1 MARNILKSS
10 VENASFSIIFQILFR
25 CITFILNAFIIRTVG
40 QDVLGIMNVRLLLL
54 ESTIL
59 FLSKEPLLKA
69 CLTNAKS
76 HNWAQ
81 VINLIWLSVPLSAV
95 LGLFLV
101 YVWTNILSPTDPVY
115 ASQYKLGCYAIALS
129 CIVEQATQNVV
140 LIAQSFCFVRLK
152 IVFETLYVLSRT
164 FIFVYFVI
172 NYPNSAI
179 NAFSLAQ
186 ILSSVIL
193 CSLYYG
199 FFTWYIPRLNK
210 IKEQGNDDDNKGSKI
225 SGLFSDMND
234 FPFRS
239 ILNFFPGFM
248 FNEEEPINKK
258 LLLLT
263 VSFVKQ
269 SVIKQILTEGERYV
283 MTISPVLTF
292 SQQSMYDIVN
302 NLGSLA
308 ARFIFRPIE
317 ESAYFYFTQMIHR
330 DEPLKKQ
337 KETHVS
343 EAANV
348 LSQLCKVVTSIGLVV
363 VTFGQSYSYT
373 LLFLYGGNKLT
384 ETTLPTILLQ
394 FHCFAIVLLA
404 INGVTEAYVFATM
417 NNKQLDRYNYLMV
430 VFSITFLLISYILT
444 NILGPVGFIL
454 ANCVN
459 MGARIIHSLYFIH
472 KKYSETKYEPLVGLI
487 PSFKF
492 VLMLVL
498 SGITTKL
505 SEKYLLPKS
514 ILLHIGT
521 GAVFF
526 LITLGIWATENV
538 NLLKSSY
545 EKYKRRI
552 SLKSD

>member
-1 MARNILKSS
+1 MARNVLKSS
-10 VENASFSIIFQILFR
+10 VENASFSILFQILFR

-69 CLTNAKS
+69 CLTNAKQ

-81 VINLIWLSVPLSAV
+81 VINLIWLSVPISGA
-95 LGLFLV
+95 LGLVLV
-101 YVWTNILSPTDPVY
+101 YIWINILSPTDEAY
-115 ASQYKLGCYAIALS
+115 LSQYKLGCYAIALS
-129 CIVEQATQNVV
+129 CIVEQATQSVV
-140 LIAQSFCFVRLK
+140 LVSQSFCFVRLK
-152 IVFETLYVLSRT
+152 IVFETVYILSRT
-164 FIFVYFVI
+164 FIFVYLVV
-172 NYPNSAI
+172 NYPEGPI

-199 FFTWYIPRLNK
+199 FFTWYIPRLNT
-210 IKEQGNDDDNKGSKI
+210 IKEENNDEKSKKHSI
-225 SGLFSDMND
+225 MFADMND

-239 ILNFFPGFM
+239 VLNFFPGFM
-248 FNEEEPINKK
+248 FNEDERINKQ
-258 LLLLT
+258 LLVLT
-263 VSFVKQ
+263 ISFVKQ
-269 SVIKQILTEGERYV
+269 SIIKQVLTEGERYV

-292 SQQSMYDIVN
+292 TQQSIYDIVN

-337 KETHVS
+337 KESNVV

-348 LSQLCKVVTSIGLVV
+348 LNQLCKVVTSIGLVV

-373 LLFLYGGNKLT
+373 LLYLYGGSRLT
-384 ETTLPTILLQ
+384 ESTLPTTLLQ

-417 NNKQLDRYNYLMV
+417 NNKQLDGYNYLMV
-430 VFSITFLLISYILT
+430 IFSVTFLVISFVLT
-444 NILGPVGFIL
+444 NIFGPVGFIL

-459 MGARIIHSLYFIH
+459 MTARIIHSLYFIY
-472 KKYSETKYEPLVGLI
+472 KKYLETKYTPLEGLI
-487 PSFKF
+487 PSSKF
-492 VLMLVL
+492 VLILVL
-498 SGITTKL
+498 SGISTKL

-514 ILLHIGT
+514 VVLHIGF

-526 LITLGIWATENV
+526 LLTIGVWASENLSV
-538 NLLKSSY
+538 LKTSY